1 MEGAPLKR
9 GAATIAMLGKAP
21 ILPAAYVGPKNSWL
35 NYRTSDDKIGEPI
48 DTTDIPKDLK
58 RNEKVEYL
66 TKEIEKRTNQLQ
78 KNSMRLLNV

>member
-1 MEGAPLKR
+1 MIKLVNQL
-9 GAATIAMLGKAP
+9 IQQ
-21 ILPAAYVGPKNSWL
+21 IF
-35 NYRTSDDKIGEPI
+35 
-48 DTTDIPKDLK
+48 KDLK